1 MMKIST
7 KGQYA
12 LLIMTE
18 LAEQP
23 EDKFI
28 PLKLLS
34 HRHNLSIKYLE
45 QILMLLRQG
54 GFVRAVKGQ
63 HGGYLLA
70 KSPEIIRIADVLDIL
85 DNSILADA
93 AEIEAD
99 TGIRP
104 SVKSCLWDHM
114 NACLRCFAEHLTL
127 YDFLELQKEKA
138 ASGDFY
144 SI

>member
-18 LAEQP
+18 LAQQP

-45 QILMLLRQG
+45 QILIQLSKAGLVVG
-54 GFVRAVKGQ
+54 VRGSN
-63 HGGYLLA
+63 GGYKLIKKTEEYTTGEILRA
-70 KSPEIIRIADVLDIL
+70 LEGDLSPVNTSHNNVITDIGNDDYWKAFEKVINDYVDSVTLDQL
-85 DNSILADA
+85 VEKNK
-93 AEIEAD
+93 E
-99 TGIRP
+99 
-104 SVKSCLWDHM
+104 
-114 NACLRCFAEHLTL
+114 NAGWM
-127 YDFLELQKEKA
+127 Y
-138 ASGDFY
+138 Y
-144 SI
+144 I

>member
-34 HRHNLSIKYLE
+34 HRHNLSVKYLE
-45 QILMLLRQG
+45 QILIQLSKAGLVVG
-54 GFVRAVKGQ
+54 VRGSN
-63 HGGYLLA
+63 GGYKLVKKTEEYTTGEILRA
-70 KSPEIIRIADVLDIL
+70 LEGDLSPVNTANHNVVTDIGNDEYWKDFEKVINDYVDSVTLDKL
-85 DNSILADA
+85 VEKN
-93 AEIEAD
+93 
-99 TGIRP
+99 
-104 SVKSCLWDHM
+104 
-114 NACLRCFAEHLTL
+114 
-127 YDFLELQKEKA
+127 KENV
-138 ASGDFY
+138 GWMY
-144 SI
+144 YI